1 VELLAAF
8 FIGWAVGSRG
18 GERGYREVVDAAR
31 DLRNSAEFRA
41 LLDALRSHMAGT
53 LRALAEV
60 LGDKEVEVTTE
71 NVVERV
77 MRLMSGPTS
86 GES

>member
-1 VELLAAF
+1 MELLAAF

-18 GERGYREVVDAAR
+18 GDRGYRDVVDAVH
-31 DLRNSAEFRA
+31 DLRRSAEFRA
-41 LLDALRSHMAGT
+41 LLDALRSHLAGT

-60 LGDKEVEVTTE
+60 LGDKEVEITPE
-71 NVVERV
+71 NVVDRV
-77 MRLMSGPTS
+77 MRLMGEPTS